1 MEQENKK
8 QAAFDPLDMNN
19 YKIEKL
25 PKMEKS
31 TFEKWMARVGGPL
44 AIVAFILVY
53 WVVDISFIDN
63 LKQDDFIAADKVEYS
78 QPQELIVQYDGF
90 IKGLAEKPYKKD
102 SLVVAALDVASKS
115 DSTQTTINRYV
126 GAFVEAYTAS
136 GKPLAPVFVNDQS
149 EADKKED
156 ERKSITSHSSNQQVE
171 AYLVKEVAKAV
182 QKSDNV
188 RVSVSDQGEI
198 VVQVKKAP
206 KVEESVKKAV
216 KFIDENGWDDFL
228 RANYAML
235 AIFIA
240 AIILWITEPIPNYLT
255 ALLVILGLVLTEV
268 TTQKVAFATLG
279 HPVMWLNIL
288 SFVLASM
295 LVKTRVAKRLALW
308 FVLRFGH
315 SASGVFFSF
324 VIINVIL
331 SAFIS
336 ATTVKAAILLPIF
349 MVVAAV
355 YGASQGNRNNFGR
368 NIVLQNLFQ
377 VNIGASGFL
386 TGSGANLLA
395 ASLIGGAIGLDSI
408 GYMDWFNAAFPLA
421 IILLIIGWF
430 VGTKIIFPIP
440 KEQRRPQIE
449 GGLVKLREELN
460 SMGKMTTEEYK
471 AIAIFVCVLGMWA
484 TTDILHSIDATT
496 VAFIG
501 AVVALLPGIG
511 VVKWNDVDIPWHL
524 MLFSA
529 GAYAIGAGL
538 DATALPKT
546 MVDVLF
552 NSLGVSEATPFW
564 VLYLILT
571 GMMLFSAL
579 LFQSKTMRTLIFVP
593 IAIGVAQKYGYPV
606 MSLAFPVALLI
617 EHVYVLP
624 FNSKP
629 AALLYTTNHY
639 SWSDTFKYGF
649 TMMLIGWGMIILW
662 GETVLRW
669 LGHTN
674 GLFF

>member
-53 WVVDISFIDN
+53 WVVDIPFIDN
-63 LKQDDFIAADKVEYS
+63 LKQSDFIPTEEV
-78 QPQELIVQYDGF
+78 
-90 IKGLAEKPYKKD
+90 
-102 SLVVAALDVASKS
+102 VVAEPAAAVAEPVEAVVADVA
-115 DSTQTTINRYV
+115 QPEV
-126 GAFVEAYTAS
+126 AAEGEATEPVAEGVTAEAEEAAEQ
-136 GKPLAPVFVNDQS
+136 LS
-149 EADKKED
+149 EAETEPTPDVVPAV
-156 ERKSITSHSSNQQVE
+156 VE
-171 AYLVKEVAKAV
+171 
-182 QKSDNV
+182 
-188 RVSVSDQGEI
+188 
-198 VVQVKKAP
+198 KKAAKP
-206 KVEESVKKAV
+206 DESIKKAV
-216 KFIDENGWDDFL
+216 KFIEDNGWDDFT

-240 AIILWITEPIPNYLT
+240 AIILWITESIPNYLT

-308 FVLRFGH
+308 FVLKFGH

-324 VIINVIL
+324 LLINVIL

-395 ASLIGGAIGLDSI
+395 AALIGGAMGLESGSI
-408 GYMDWFNAAFPLA
+408 GYTDWFAAAFPLA
-421 IILLIIGWF
+421 ILLLVIGWWIG
-430 VGTKIIFPIP
+430 VKVIFPIP

-449 GGLVKLREELN
+449 GGLVRLREELD

-471 AIAIFVCVLGMWA
+471 SIAIFVGVLGMWA
-484 TTDILHSIDATT
+484 TTDVLHTIDATT

-501 AVVALLPGIG
+501 AVVALLPGVG

-546 MVDVLF
+546 MVDVMF
-552 NSLGVSEATPFW
+552 NSLGITEATPFW
-564 VLYLILT
+564 VLYLLLT

-579 LFQSKTMRTLIFVP
+579 LFQSKTMRALIFVP
-593 IAIGVAQKYGYPV
+593 IAIGVAQKFGYPI

-649 TMMLIGWGMIILW
+649 TMMLIGWAMIMVW
-662 GETVLRW
+662 GDTVLRW
-669 LGHTN
+669 LGHTPD

>member
-1 MEQENKK
+1 MFSDNPFSKPYKTKQMEQDNKK

-53 WVVDISFIDN
+53 WVVDIPFIDN
-63 LKQDDFIAADKVEYS
+63 LKESDFIPTEEV
-78 QPQELIVQYDGF
+78 
-90 IKGLAEKPYKKD
+90 
-102 SLVVAALDVASKS
+102 VVAEPAAVVAEPVEAVVADVAQP
-115 DSTQTTINRYV
+115 DV
-126 GAFVEAYTAS
+126 AAEGEATELVAE
-136 GKPLAPVFVNDQS
+136 GEATEAAVQLS
-149 EADKKED
+149 EAET
-156 ERKSITSHSSNQQVE
+156 EPTPEVVPAVVE
-171 AYLVKEVAKAV
+171 
-182 QKSDNV
+182 
-188 RVSVSDQGEI
+188 
-198 VVQVKKAP
+198 KKAAKP
-206 KVEESVKKAV
+206 DESIKKAV
-216 KFIDENGWDDFL
+216 KFIEDNGWDDFT

-240 AIILWITEPIPNYLT
+240 AIILWITESIPNYLT

-308 FVLRFGH
+308 FVLKFGH

-324 VIINVIL
+324 LLINVIL

-395 ASLIGGAIGLDSI
+395 AALIGGAMGLESGSI
-408 GYMDWFNAAFPLA
+408 GYTDWFAAAFPLA
-421 IILLIIGWF
+421 ILLLVIGWWIG
-430 VGTKIIFPIP
+430 VKVIFPIP

-449 GGLVKLREELN
+449 GGLVRLREELD

-471 AIAIFVCVLGMWA
+471 SIAIFVGVLGMWA
-484 TTDILHSIDATT
+484 TTDVLHTIDATT

-501 AVVALLPGIG
+501 AVVALLPGVG

-546 MVDVLF
+546 MVDVMF
-552 NSLGVSEATPFW
+552 NSLGITEATPFW
-564 VLYLILT
+564 VLYLLLT

-579 LFQSKTMRTLIFVP
+579 LFQSKTMRALIFVP
-593 IAIGVAQKYGYPV
+593 IAIGVAQKFGYPI

-649 TMMLIGWGMIILW
+649 TMMLIGWAMIMVW
-662 GETVLRW
+662 GDTVLRW
-669 LGHTN
+669 LGHTPD

>member
-53 WVVDISFIDN
+53 WVVDIPFIDN
-63 LKQDDFIAADKVEYS
+63 LKQSDFIPTEEV
-78 QPQELIVQYDGF
+78 
-90 IKGLAEKPYKKD
+90 
-102 SLVVAALDVASKS
+102 VVAEPAAAVAEPVEAVVADVAQP
-115 DSTQTTINRYV
+115 DVAAEGEATELVAEGVTAEAE
-126 GAFVEAYTAS
+126 GAAVQ
-136 GKPLAPVFVNDQS
+136 LS
-149 EADKKED
+149 EAET
-156 ERKSITSHSSNQQVE
+156 EPTPEVVPAVVE
-171 AYLVKEVAKAV
+171 
-182 QKSDNV
+182 
-188 RVSVSDQGEI
+188 
-198 VVQVKKAP
+198 KKAAKP
-206 KVEESVKKAV
+206 DESIKKAV
-216 KFIDENGWDDFL
+216 KFIEDNGWDDFT

-240 AIILWITEPIPNYLT
+240 AIILWITESIPNYLT

-308 FVLRFGH
+308 FVLKFGH

-324 VIINVIL
+324 LLINVIL

-395 ASLIGGAIGLDSI
+395 AALIGGAMGLESGSI
-408 GYMDWFNAAFPLA
+408 GYTDWFAAAFPLS
-421 IILLIIGWF
+421 ILLLVIGWWIG
-430 VGTKIIFPIP
+430 VKVIFPIP

-449 GGLVKLREELN
+449 GGLVRLREELD

-471 AIAIFVCVLGMWA
+471 SIAIFVGVLGMWA
-484 TTDILHSIDATT
+484 TTDVLHSIDATT

-501 AVVALLPGIG
+501 AVVALLPGVG

-546 MVDVLF
+546 MVDVMF
-552 NSLGVSEATPFW
+552 NSLGITEATPFW
-564 VLYLILT
+564 VLYLLLT

-579 LFQSKTMRTLIFVP
+579 LFQSKTMRALIFVP
-593 IAIGVAQKYGYPV
+593 IAIGVAQKFGYPI

-649 TMMLIGWGMIILW
+649 TMMLIGWAMIMVW
-662 GETVLRW
+662 GDTVLRW
-669 LGHTN
+669 LGHTPD

>member
-1 MEQENKK
+1 MEQDNKK

-53 WVVDISFIDN
+53 WVVDIPFIDN
-63 LKQDDFIAADKVEYS
+63 LKQSDFIPTEEV
-78 QPQELIVQYDGF
+78 
-90 IKGLAEKPYKKD
+90 
-102 SLVVAALDVASKS
+102 VVAEPAAAVAEPVEAVVADVAQV
-115 DSTQTTINRYV
+115 DV
-126 GAFVEAYTAS
+126 AAEGEATELMAEGVTAEAEEVTVQ
-136 GKPLAPVFVNDQS
+136 LS
-149 EADKKED
+149 EAET
-156 ERKSITSHSSNQQVE
+156 EPTPEVVPAVVE
-171 AYLVKEVAKAV
+171 
-182 QKSDNV
+182 
-188 RVSVSDQGEI
+188 
-198 VVQVKKAP
+198 KKAAKP
-206 KVEESVKKAV
+206 DESIKKAV
-216 KFIDENGWDDFL
+216 KFIEDNGWDDFT

-240 AIILWITEPIPNYLT
+240 AIILWITESIPNYLT

-308 FVLRFGH
+308 FVLKFGH

-324 VIINVIL
+324 LLINVIL

-395 ASLIGGAIGLDSI
+395 AALIGGAMGLESGSI
-408 GYMDWFNAAFPLA
+408 GYTDWFAAAFPLA
-421 IILLIIGWF
+421 ILLLVIGWWIG
-430 VGTKIIFPIP
+430 VKVIFPIP

-449 GGLVKLREELN
+449 GGLVRLREELD

-471 AIAIFVCVLGMWA
+471 SIAIFVGVLGMWA
-484 TTDILHSIDATT
+484 TTDVLHTIDATT

-501 AVVALLPGIG
+501 AVVALLPGVG

-546 MVDVLF
+546 MVDVMF
-552 NSLGVSEATPFW
+552 NSLGITEATPFW
-564 VLYLILT
+564 VLYLLLT

-579 LFQSKTMRTLIFVP
+579 LFQSKTMRALIFVP
-593 IAIGVAQKYGYPV
+593 IAIGVAQKFGYPI

-649 TMMLIGWGMIILW
+649 TMMLIGWAMIMVW
-662 GETVLRW
+662 GDTVLRW
-669 LGHTN
+669 LGHTPD

>member
-1 MEQENKK
+1 MEQNTKPT
-8 QAAFDPLDMNN
+8 AFDPLDMNN

-44 AIVAFILVY
+44 AIIAFVLVY
-53 WVVDISFIDN
+53 WVVDIPFIDN
-63 LKQDDFIAADKVEYS
+63 LKESDFIPTEKV
-78 QPQELIVQYDGF
+78 
-90 IKGLAEKPYKKD
+90 
-102 SLVVAALDVASKS
+102 VVAEPAS
-115 DSTQTTINRYV
+115 
-126 GAFVEAYTAS
+126 
-136 GKPLAPVFVNDQS
+136 
-149 EADKKED
+149 
-156 ERKSITSHSSNQQVE
+156 
-171 AYLVKEVAKAV
+171 EVAEPAEAV
-182 QKSDNV
+182 APATEGVTAEATEQLGEAETQPV
-188 RVSVSDQGEI
+188 PEVVSP
-198 VVQVKKAP
+198 VVEKKAAKP
-206 KVEESVKKAV
+206 DESIKKAV
-216 KFIDENGWDDFL
+216 KFIEDNGWDDFT

-240 AIILWITEPIPNYLT
+240 AIILWITESIPNYLT

-308 FVLRFGH
+308 FVLKFGH

-324 VIINVIL
+324 LLINVIL

-386 TGSGANLLA
+386 TGAGAHLLA
-395 ASLIGGAIGLDSI
+395 AALIGGAMGLESGSI
-408 GYMDWFNAAFPLA
+408 GYTDWFAAAFPLA
-421 IILLIIGWF
+421 ILQLVIGWWIG
-430 VGTKIIFPIP
+430 VKVIFPIP

-449 GGLVKLREELN
+449 GGLVRLREELD

-471 AIAIFVCVLGMWA
+471 SIAIFAGVLGMWA
-484 TTDILHSIDATT
+484 TTDVLHTIDATS

-501 AVVALLPGIG
+501 AVVALLPGVG

-546 MVDVLF
+546 MVDVMF
-552 NSLGVSEATPFW
+552 NSLGITEATPFW
-564 VLYLILT
+564 VLYLLLT

-579 LFQSKTMRTLIFVP
+579 LFQSKTMRALIFVP
-593 IAIGVAQKYGYPV
+593 IAIGVAQKFGYPI

-649 TMMLIGWGMIILW
+649 TMMLIGWAMIMLW

>member
-53 WVVDISFIDN
+53 WVVDIPFIDN
-63 LKQDDFIAADKVEYS
+63 LKESDFIPVE
-78 QPQELIVQYDGF
+78 EV
-90 IKGLAEKPYKKD
+90 
-102 SLVVAALDVASKS
+102 VVAEPVAEVAEPAEAIAAEVAPTDVAAEGVAMES
-115 DSTQTTINRYV
+115 V
-126 GAFVEAYTAS
+126 AEGVTA
-136 GKPLAPVFVNDQS
+136 
-149 EADKKED
+149 
-156 ERKSITSHSSNQQVE
+156 
-171 AYLVKEVAKAV
+171 EVAE
-182 QKSDNV
+182 QL
-188 RVSVSDQGEI
+188 GEAETQPVPE
-198 VVQVKKAP
+198 VVPPVVEKKAAKP
-206 KVEESVKKAV
+206 DESIKKAV
-216 KFIDENGWDDFL
+216 KFIEDNGWDDFT

-240 AIILWITEPIPNYLT
+240 AIILWITESIPNYLT

-308 FVLRFGH
+308 FVLKFGH

-324 VIINVIL
+324 LLINVIL

-395 ASLIGGAIGLDSI
+395 AALIGGALGLESGSI
-408 GYMDWFNAAFPLA
+408 SYTDWFAAAFPLA
-421 IILLIIGWF
+421 IILLVIGWW
-430 VGTKIIFPIP
+430 VGVKIIFPIP

-449 GGLVKLREELN
+449 GGLIRLREELD

-471 AIAIFVCVLGMWA
+471 SVAIFVGVLGMWA
-484 TTDILHSIDATT
+484 TTDILHTIDATT

-501 AVVALLPGIG
+501 AVVALLPGVG

-546 MVDVLF
+546 MVDVMF
-552 NSLGVSEATPFW
+552 NSLGITEATPFW
-564 VLYLILT
+564 VLYVLLT

-579 LFQSKTMRTLIFVP
+579 LFQSKTMRALIFVP
-593 IAIGVAQKYGYPV
+593 IAIGVAQKFGYPI

-649 TMMLIGWGMIILW
+649 TMMLIGWAMIMLW

>member
-53 WVVDISFIDN
+53 WVVDIPFIDN
-63 LKQDDFIAADKVEYS
+63 LKQTDFIPAEEVVVAEPTDAQDAEVVDVTATQQSADQSAETESEPLTEAETTTEQSLATAETEQIVASEEAALQTEAA
-78 QPQELIVQYDGF
+78 QIEELPTTPEP
-90 IKGLAEKPYKKD
+90 IKAEATAEKAAAKPD
-102 SLVVAALDVASKS
+102 ESL
-115 DSTQTTINRYV
+115 
-126 GAFVEAYTAS
+126 
-136 GKPLAPVFVNDQS
+136 
-149 EADKKED
+149 
-156 ERKSITSHSSNQQVE
+156 
-171 AYLVKEVAKAV
+171 
-182 QKSDNV
+182 
-188 RVSVSDQGEI
+188 
-198 VVQVKKAP
+198 
-206 KVEESVKKAV
+206 KKAV
-216 KFIDENGWDDFL
+216 KFIEENGWSDFT

-255 ALLVILGLVLTEV
+255 ALLVILGIVLTEV

-308 FVLRFGH
+308 FVLKFGH

-440 KEQRRPQIE
+440 KEQRKPQIE
-449 GGLVKLREELN
+449 GGLVRLREELD

-471 AIAIFVCVLGMWA
+471 AVAIFVGVLGMWA

-501 AVVALLPGIG
+501 AVIALLPGVG

-564 VLYLILT
+564 VLYLVLT

-579 LFQSKTMRTLIFVP
+579 LFQSKTMRALIFVP
-593 IAIGVAQKYGYPV
+593 IAIGVAQKYGYEV

-669 LGHTN
+669 LGHTPN
-674 GLFF
+674 GLF

>member
-1 MEQENKK
+1 MEQNTKPT
-8 QAAFDPLDMNN
+8 AFDPLDMNN

-44 AIVAFILVY
+44 AIIAFVLVY
-53 WVVDISFIDN
+53 WVVDIPFIDN
-63 LKQDDFIAADKVEYS
+63 LKESDFIPVE
-78 QPQELIVQYDGF
+78 EV
-90 IKGLAEKPYKKD
+90 
-102 SLVVAALDVASKS
+102 VVAEPVAEVAEPAEAVAPA
-115 DSTQTTINRYV
+115 TEGVT
-126 GAFVEAYTAS
+126 VEATEQLGEAEAQ
-136 GKPLAPVFVNDQS
+136 PMPEVVPPV
-149 EADKKED
+149 
-156 ERKSITSHSSNQQVE
+156 VE
-171 AYLVKEVAKAV
+171 
-182 QKSDNV
+182 
-188 RVSVSDQGEI
+188 
-198 VVQVKKAP
+198 KKAAKP
-206 KVEESVKKAV
+206 DESIKKAV
-216 KFIDENGWDDFL
+216 KFIEDNGWDDFT

-240 AIILWITEPIPNYLT
+240 AIILWITESIPNYLT

-308 FVLRFGH
+308 FVLKFGH

-324 VIINVIL
+324 LLINVIL

-386 TGSGANLLA
+386 TGAGAHLLA
-395 ASLIGGAIGLDSI
+395 AALIGGAMGLESGSI
-408 GYMDWFNAAFPLA
+408 GYTDWFAAAFPLA
-421 IILLIIGWF
+421 ILQLVIGWWIG
-430 VGTKIIFPIP
+430 VKVIFPIP

-449 GGLVKLREELN
+449 GGLVRLREELD

-471 AIAIFVCVLGMWA
+471 SIAIFAGVLGMWA
-484 TTDILHSIDATT
+484 TTDVLHTIDATS

-501 AVVALLPGIG
+501 AVVALLPGVG

-546 MVDVLF
+546 MVDVMF
-552 NSLGVSEATPFW
+552 NSLGITEATPFW
-564 VLYLILT
+564 VLYLLLT

-579 LFQSKTMRTLIFVP
+579 LFQSKTMRALIFVP
-593 IAIGVAQKYGYPV
+593 IAIGVAQKFGYPI

-649 TMMLIGWGMIILW
+649 TMMLIGWAMIMLW

>member
-1 MEQENKK
+1 MTQEKK
-8 QAAFDPLDMNN
+8 SVEMFDPLDMNN

-31 TFEKWMARVGGPL
+31 TFEKWMARLGGPL
-44 AIVAFILVY
+44 AIIAFVLVY
-53 WVVDISFIDN
+53 WIVDIPFIDN
-63 LKQDDFIAADKVEYS
+63 LAENDFIPTEIVTTAADGTVTVDTP
-78 QPQELIVQYDGF
+78 QPAQ
-90 IKGLAEKPYKKD
+90 
-102 SLVVAALDVASKS
+102 
-115 DSTQTTINRYV
+115 N
-126 GAFVEAYTAS
+126 
-136 GKPLAPVFVNDQS
+136 
-149 EADKKED
+149 
-156 ERKSITSHSSNQQVE
+156 
-171 AYLVKEVAKAV
+171 
-182 QKSDNV
+182 
-188 RVSVSDQGEI
+188 
-198 VVQVKKAP
+198 VKKA
-206 KVEESVKKAV
+206 A
-216 KFIDENGWDDFL
+216 KFIQERGMDDFH

-235 AIFIA
+235 AIFLA
-240 AIILWITEPIPNYLT
+240 AIILWITESVPNYLT
-255 ALLVILGLVLTEV
+255 ALLVILGIVLTGV
-268 TTQKVAFATLG
+268 TTQKEAFAQLG

-295 LVKTRVAKRLALW
+295 LVKTKAARRLALW
-308 FVLRFGH
+308 FVIRFGN
-315 SASGVFFSF
+315 SASGIFFSF
-324 VIINVIL
+324 IIINVVL

-355 YGASQGNRNNFGR
+355 YGASNGNRNNFGR

-395 ASLIGGAIGLDSI
+395 ASLIGGALGITSVS
-408 GYMDWFNAAFPLA
+408 YTDWFVAAFPLA
-421 IILLIIGWF
+421 ILLLFIGWWIG
-430 VGTKIIFPIP
+430 VKIIFPLSP
-440 KEQRRPQIE
+440 EERKPQID
-449 GGLVKLREELN
+449 GGMARLRAELDA
-460 SMGKMTTEEYK
+460 MGKMNIEEWK
-471 AIAIFVCVLGMWA
+471 SIAIFVGVLAMWA
-484 TTDILHSIDATT
+484 TDKIHGIDATT

-501 AVVALLPGIG
+501 AVIALLPGIG

-529 GAYAIGAGL
+529 GAYAIGVGL
-538 DATALPKT
+538 ETTALPKS

-552 NSLGVSEATPFW
+552 DSMGVGEQTPFW
-564 VLYLILT
+564 LLYVMLT

-579 LFQSKTMRTLIFVP
+579 LFQSKTMRALIFVP
-593 IAIGVAQKYGYPV
+593 IAIGVAQKFGYPV

-639 SWSDTFKYGF
+639 SWSDTFRFGI
-649 TMMLIGWGMIILW
+649 TMMLIGWVMILLW

-669 LGHTN
+669 LGYTN

>member
-53 WVVDISFIDN
+53 WVVDIPFIDN
-63 LKQDDFIAADKVEYS
+63 LKQSDFIPTEEV
-78 QPQELIVQYDGF
+78 
-90 IKGLAEKPYKKD
+90 
-102 SLVVAALDVASKS
+102 VVAEPAAAVAEPVEAVVADVAQP
-115 DSTQTTINRYV
+115 DV
-126 GAFVEAYTAS
+126 AAEGEATEAVAEGVTAEAEEAAVQ
-136 GKPLAPVFVNDQS
+136 LS
-149 EADKKED
+149 EAET
-156 ERKSITSHSSNQQVE
+156 EPTPEVVPAVVE
-171 AYLVKEVAKAV
+171 
-182 QKSDNV
+182 
-188 RVSVSDQGEI
+188 
-198 VVQVKKAP
+198 KKAAKP
-206 KVEESVKKAV
+206 DESIKKAV
-216 KFIDENGWDDFL
+216 KFIEDNGWDDFT

-240 AIILWITEPIPNYLT
+240 AIILWITESIPNYLT

-308 FVLRFGH
+308 FVLKFGH

-324 VIINVIL
+324 LLINVIL

-395 ASLIGGAIGLDSI
+395 AALIGGAMGLESGSI
-408 GYMDWFNAAFPLA
+408 GYTDWFAAAFPLA
-421 IILLIIGWF
+421 ILLLVIGWWIG
-430 VGTKIIFPIP
+430 VKVIFPIP

-449 GGLVKLREELN
+449 GGLVRLREELD

-471 AIAIFVCVLGMWA
+471 SIAIFVGVLGMWA
-484 TTDILHSIDATT
+484 TTDVLHTIDATT

-501 AVVALLPGIG
+501 AVVALLPGVG

-546 MVDVLF
+546 MVDVMF
-552 NSLGVSEATPFW
+552 NSLGITEATPFW
-564 VLYLILT
+564 VLYLLLT

-579 LFQSKTMRTLIFVP
+579 LFQSKTMRALIFVP
-593 IAIGVAQKYGYPV
+593 IAIGVAQKFGYPI

-649 TMMLIGWGMIILW
+649 TMMLIGWAMIMVW
-662 GETVLRW
+662 GDTVLRW
-669 LGHTN
+669 LGHTPD

>member
-53 WVVDISFIDN
+53 WVVDIPFIDN
-63 LKQDDFIAADKVEYS
+63 LKESDFIPTEEV
-78 QPQELIVQYDGF
+78 
-90 IKGLAEKPYKKD
+90 
-102 SLVVAALDVASKS
+102 VVAEPAAVVAEPVEAVVADVAQP
-115 DSTQTTINRYV
+115 DV
-126 GAFVEAYTAS
+126 AAEGEATEAAAEGVTAEATEAAVQ
-136 GKPLAPVFVNDQS
+136 LS
-149 EADKKED
+149 EAET
-156 ERKSITSHSSNQQVE
+156 EPTPEVVPAVVE
-171 AYLVKEVAKAV
+171 
-182 QKSDNV
+182 
-188 RVSVSDQGEI
+188 
-198 VVQVKKAP
+198 KKAAKP
-206 KVEESVKKAV
+206 DESIKKAV
-216 KFIDENGWDDFL
+216 KFIEDNGWDDFT

-240 AIILWITEPIPNYLT
+240 AIILWITESIPNYLT

-308 FVLRFGH
+308 FVLKFGH

-324 VIINVIL
+324 LLINVIL

-395 ASLIGGAIGLDSI
+395 AALIGGAMGLESGSI
-408 GYMDWFNAAFPLA
+408 GYTDWFAAAFPLA
-421 IILLIIGWF
+421 ILLLVIGWWIG
-430 VGTKIIFPIP
+430 VKVIFPIP

-449 GGLVKLREELN
+449 GGLVRLREELD

-471 AIAIFVCVLGMWA
+471 SIAIFVGVLGMWA
-484 TTDILHSIDATT
+484 TTDVLHSIDATT

-501 AVVALLPGIG
+501 AVVALLPGVG

-546 MVDVLF
+546 MVDVMF
-552 NSLGVSEATPFW
+552 NSLGITEATPFW
-564 VLYLILT
+564 VLYLLLT

-579 LFQSKTMRTLIFVP
+579 LFQSKTMRALIFVP
-593 IAIGVAQKYGYPV
+593 IAIGVAQKFGYPI

-649 TMMLIGWGMIILW
+649 TMMLIGWAMIMVW
-662 GETVLRW
+662 GDTVLRW
-669 LGHTN
+669 LGHTPD

>member
-1 MEQENKK
+1 MKEQA
-8 QAAFDPLDMNN
+8 QQQTATFDPLDMNN

-25 PKMEKS
+25 PKMKKS
-31 TFEKWMARVGGPL
+31 TFEKWMARLGGPL
-44 AIVAFILVY
+44 AIIAFILVY

-63 LKQDDFIAADKVEYS
+63 LKEGDFIPTEVVVEQADGTSVTM
-78 QPQELIVQYDGF
+78 QPTPD
-90 IKGLAEKPYKKD
+90 K
-102 SLVVAALDVASKS
+102 SL
-115 DSTQTTINRYV
+115 
-126 GAFVEAYTAS
+126 
-136 GKPLAPVFVNDQS
+136 
-149 EADKKED
+149 
-156 ERKSITSHSSNQQVE
+156 
-171 AYLVKEVAKAV
+171 
-182 QKSDNV
+182 
-188 RVSVSDQGEI
+188 
-198 VVQVKKAP
+198 
-206 KVEESVKKAV
+206 KKAV
-216 KFIDENGWDDFL
+216 KFIEENGFEDFT

-235 AIFIA
+235 AIFLA
-240 AIILWITEPIPNYLT
+240 AIILWITEAIPNYLT

-268 TTQKVAFATLG
+268 TSQKEAFAQLG

-295 LVKTRVAKRLALW
+295 LVKTRAARRLALW

-315 SASGVFFSF
+315 SASGVFLSF
-324 VIINVIL
+324 LIINVIL

-355 YGASQGNRNNFGR
+355 YGASNGKRNNFGR

-395 ASLIGGAIGLDSI
+395 ASLIGGALGITSI
-408 GYMDWFNAAFPLA
+408 SYTDWFVAAFPLA
-421 IILLIIGWF
+421 LLLLFIGWW
-430 VGTKIIFPIP
+430 VGTRLIFPIP
-440 KEQRRPQIE
+440 KEERIPQIE
-449 GGLVKLREELN
+449 GGLAKLRVELD
-460 SMGKMTTEEYK
+460 SMGKMNFEEVK
-471 AIAIFVCVLGMWA
+471 SIIIFVGVLALWA
-484 TTDILHSIDATT
+484 TDKLHGIDATT

-501 AVVALLPGIG
+501 AVIALLPGVG

-538 DATALPKT
+538 DATALPKS

-552 NSLGVSEATPFW
+552 NSLGVTENTPFW
-564 VLYLILT
+564 VLYLLLT
-571 GMMLFSAL
+571 AMMLFSAL
-579 LFQSKTMRTLIFVP
+579 LFQSKTMRALIFIP
-593 IAIGVAQKYGYPV
+593 IAIGVAQKFGYPI

-639 SWSDTFKYGF
+639 SWSDTFRFGI
-649 TMMLIGWGMIILW
+649 TMMLIGWAMIILW

-669 LGHTN
+669 LGYTE

>member
-53 WVVDISFIDN
+53 WVVDIPFIDN
-63 LKQDDFIAADKVEYS
+63 LKESDFIPTEEV
-78 QPQELIVQYDGF
+78 
-90 IKGLAEKPYKKD
+90 
-102 SLVVAALDVASKS
+102 VVAEPAAVVAEPVEAVVADVAQP
-115 DSTQTTINRYV
+115 DV
-126 GAFVEAYTAS
+126 AAEGEATELVAEGVTAEAEEATVQ
-136 GKPLAPVFVNDQS
+136 LS
-149 EADKKED
+149 EAETEPTPDVVPAV
-156 ERKSITSHSSNQQVE
+156 VE
-171 AYLVKEVAKAV
+171 
-182 QKSDNV
+182 
-188 RVSVSDQGEI
+188 
-198 VVQVKKAP
+198 KKAAKP
-206 KVEESVKKAV
+206 DESIKKAV
-216 KFIDENGWDDFL
+216 KFIEDNGWDDFT

-235 AIFIA
+235 AIFLA
-240 AIILWITEPIPNYLT
+240 AIILWITESIPNYLT

-308 FVLRFGH
+308 FVLKFGH

-324 VIINVIL
+324 LLINVIL

-395 ASLIGGAIGLDSI
+395 AALIGGAMGLESGSI
-408 GYMDWFNAAFPLA
+408 GYTDWFAAAFPLS
-421 IILLIIGWF
+421 ILLLVIGWWIG
-430 VGTKIIFPIP
+430 VKVIFPIP

-449 GGLVKLREELN
+449 GGLVRLREELD

-471 AIAIFVCVLGMWA
+471 SIAIFVGVLGMWA
-484 TTDILHSIDATT
+484 TTDVLHSIDATT

-501 AVVALLPGIG
+501 AVVALLPGVG

-546 MVDVLF
+546 MVDVMF
-552 NSLGVSEATPFW
+552 NSLGITEATPFW
-564 VLYLILT
+564 VLYLLLT

-579 LFQSKTMRTLIFVP
+579 LFQSKTMRALIFVP
-593 IAIGVAQKYGYPV
+593 IAIGVAQKFGYPI

-649 TMMLIGWGMIILW
+649 TMMLIGWAMIMVW
-662 GETVLRW
+662 GDTVLRW
-669 LGHTN
+669 LGHTPD

>member
-1 MEQENKK
+1 MEQNTKPT
-8 QAAFDPLDMNN
+8 AFDPLDMNN

-44 AIVAFILVY
+44 AIIAFVLVY
-53 WVVDISFIDN
+53 WVVDIPFIDN
-63 LKQDDFIAADKVEYS
+63 LKESDFIPVE
-78 QPQELIVQYDGF
+78 EV
-90 IKGLAEKPYKKD
+90 
-102 SLVVAALDVASKS
+102 VVA
-115 DSTQTTINRYV
+115 
-126 GAFVEAYTAS
+126 E
-136 GKPLAPVFVNDQS
+136 PVS
-149 EADKKED
+149 
-156 ERKSITSHSSNQQVE
+156 
-171 AYLVKEVAKAV
+171 EVAEPAEAV
-182 QKSDNV
+182 APAAEGV
-188 RVSVSDQGEI
+188 AMESVAEGVTAEATEQLGEAEAQPVPE
-198 VVQVKKAP
+198 VVPPVVEKKAAKP
-206 KVEESVKKAV
+206 DESIKKAV
-216 KFIDENGWDDFL
+216 KFIEDNGWDDFT

-240 AIILWITEPIPNYLT
+240 AIILWITESIPNYLT

-308 FVLRFGH
+308 FVLKFGH

-324 VIINVIL
+324 LLINVIL

-386 TGSGANLLA
+386 TGAGAHLLA
-395 ASLIGGAIGLDSI
+395 AALIGGAMGLESGSI
-408 GYMDWFNAAFPLA
+408 GYTDWFAAAFPLA
-421 IILLIIGWF
+421 ILQLVIGWWIG
-430 VGTKIIFPIP
+430 VKVIFPIP

-449 GGLVKLREELN
+449 GGLVRLREELD

-471 AIAIFVCVLGMWA
+471 SIAIFAGVLGMWA
-484 TTDILHSIDATT
+484 TTDVLHTIDATS

-501 AVVALLPGIG
+501 AVVALLPGVG

-546 MVDVLF
+546 MVDVMF
-552 NSLGVSEATPFW
+552 NSLGITEATPFW
-564 VLYLILT
+564 VLYVLLT

-579 LFQSKTMRTLIFVP
+579 LFQSKTMRALIFVP
-593 IAIGVAQKYGYPV
+593 IAIGVAQKFGYPI

-649 TMMLIGWGMIILW
+649 TMMLIGWAMIMLW